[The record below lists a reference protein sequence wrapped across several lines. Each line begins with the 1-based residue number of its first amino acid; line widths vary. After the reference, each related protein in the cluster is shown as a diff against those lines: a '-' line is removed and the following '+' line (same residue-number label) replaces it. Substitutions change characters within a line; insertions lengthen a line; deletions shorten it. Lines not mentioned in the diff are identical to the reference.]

1 MPVLCWH
8 LLVTREILSSDWF
21 SPITEAFDQDFQK
34 QIRITL
40 STTFTRN
47 PTQSKQMVLIT
58 KTFYQDLQNNRI
70 TVPFIFTRDPTHS
83 TNGVHFRRQNVL
95 VSHLPQ
101 HNPSFNDLLLEFPK
115 TTCTHASSNYS
126 PPLLTL
132 QNTFHEHPPELEEN
146 NGLALMF

>member
-8 LLVTREILSSDWF
+8 LLVTREVLSSDWF
-21 SPITEAFDQDFQK
+21 SPITEAFYQDFQ
-34 QIRITL
+34 
-40 STTFTRN
+40 N
-47 PTQSKQMVLIT
+47 H
-58 KTFYQDLQNNRI
+58 RI

-95 VSHLPQ
+95 VSHPPQ

-126 PPLLTL
+126 PPLLTV
-132 QNTFHEHPPELEEN
+132 QNTFHEHPP
-146 NGLALMF
+146 